1 MKLNIILKL
10 GFAPRLYDNLYP
22 FITNFILIC
31 SVISFRKHGQFPQ
44 LTLWNRCL
52 YLMLFYSIGRGN
64 CHSRSRVRSLR
75 YTRESI
81 SWESENH
88 ARSPCERV
96 SERYH
101 LALII
106 RVLKFK
112 NQETPE
118 IKLHHTTLGQPPKL

>member
-1 MKLNIILKL
+1 MQSGSLSRKSRMKLNIILKL
-10 GFAPRLYDNLYP
+10 DFAPRLYDNLYP

-31 SVISFRKHGQFPQ
+31 SVISFRKRVQFPEAEEIATPA
-44 LTLWNRCL
+44 LAL
-52 YLMLFYSIGRGN
+52 
-64 CHSRSRVRSLR
+64 RSLR

-106 RVLKFK
+106 RILKFK